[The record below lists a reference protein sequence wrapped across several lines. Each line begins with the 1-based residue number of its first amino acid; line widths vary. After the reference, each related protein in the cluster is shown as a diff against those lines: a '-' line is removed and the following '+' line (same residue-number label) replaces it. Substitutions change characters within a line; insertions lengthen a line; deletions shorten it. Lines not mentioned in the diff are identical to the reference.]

1 LRAPL
6 PAFSAVDSDV
16 LAEKRTTRL
25 AGTFTASPVRGLRPV
40 RAARWAVLNAPKPW
54 MRTSSPFSS
63 VSEIVSKNQRTS
75 SRAAVTVTPRP
86 QNALIVNDV
95 FGRSP
100 FYDQLARRLAQAGF
114 VAVTP
119 EYFFREGSLPEPTR
133 EAAMARAK
141 QLDFKRWGRDMSAAI
156 DWLGARAEVNGA
168 VGTIGFC
175 MGGTQALLL
184 AARRD
189 DLAATVSYY
198 GFPADARTEV
208 SPIEVASKMHGPILG
223 HWGDQDA
230 GVGMDNVEKL
240 RAALEEAGVEHE
252 FHIYPGLGHGFLK
265 ASLED
270 EKTPGYEQACA
281 SWTRTLEFYRRSFAR
296 KKVRS

>member
-1 LRAPL
+1 MCHPEVPPGAPI
-6 PAFSAVDSDV
+6 PDV
-16 LAEKRTTRL
+16 LVKDAAIPVEDGVMPALLALPERT
-25 AGTFTASPVRGLRPV
+25 P
-40 RAARWAVLNAPKPW
+40 APGIL
-54 MRTSSPFSS
+54 
-63 VSEIVSKNQRTS
+63 VI
-75 SRAAVTVTPRP
+75 
-86 QNALIVNDV
+86 NDV

-100 FYDQLARRLAQAGF
+100 FYDQLSRRLAQAGF

-133 EAAMARAK
+133 EAAVARAK
-141 QLDFKRWGRDMSAAI
+141 RLDRKRWSRDMSAAI
-156 DWLGARAEVNGA
+156 DWLRAQPQVNA

-198 GFPADARTEV
+198 GFPADARTEA
-208 SPIEVASKMHGPILG
+208 SPIEVASKMRGPILG

-230 GVGMDNVEKL
+230 GAGMENVETLRGAL
-240 RAALEEAGVEHE
+240 RAAGVEHE
-252 FHIYPGLGHGFLK
+252 FLIYTGIGHGFLK

-270 EKTPGYEQACA
+270 QKTPGYEQSCA
-281 SWTRTLEFYRRSFAR
+281 SWRRTLEFYRRSFAKIPIAAR
-296 KKVRS
+296 

>member
-1 LRAPL
+1 MPGLVAMPERVPAP
-6 PAFSAVDSDV
+6 
-16 LAEKRTTRL
+16 
-25 AGTFTASPVRGLRPV
+25 G
-40 RAARWAVLNAPKPW
+40 
-54 MRTSSPFSS
+54 
-63 VSEIVSKNQRTS
+63 I
-75 SRAAVTVTPRP
+75 
-86 QNALIVNDV
+86 LIVNDV

-156 DWLGARAEVNGA
+156 DWLRARTPDVNGT

-189 DLAATVSYY
+189 DIAATVSYY
-198 GFPADARTEV
+198 GFPADARTDA
-208 SPIEVASKMHGPILG
+208 SPIDVAAKIHGPILG
-223 HWGDQDA
+223 HWGDQDEGA
-230 GVGMDNVEKL
+230 GMDNGEKL
-240 RAALEEAGVEHE
+240 RAALQAAGGEHE

-265 ASLED
+265 ASLEN
-270 EKTPGYEQACA
+270 EKTPGYEQACT
-281 SWTRTLEFYRRSFAR
+281 SWKRTLEFYRRCFSR
-296 KKVRS
+296 EKVLS

>member
-1 LRAPL
+1 MCHPEVPAGAPIPDVRVEDAAIPVEDGTMPGLMAL
-6 PAFSAVDSDV
+6 P
-16 LAEKRTTRL
+16 ERM
-25 AGTFTASPVRGLRPV
+25 P
-40 RAARWAVLNAPKPW
+40 APG
-54 MRTSSPFSS
+54 
-63 VSEIVSKNQRTS
+63 IV
-75 SRAAVTVTPRP
+75 
-86 QNALIVNDV
+86 IINDV

-114 VAVTP
+114 VAVTS

-141 QLDFKRWGRDMSAAI
+141 QLDFKRWSRDMSTAI
-156 DWLGARAEVNGA
+156 DWLRARPDVNGT

-184 AARRD
+184 AARRAD
-189 DLAATVSYY
+189 IAATVSYY
-198 GFPADARTEV
+198 GFPADARTDA

-230 GVGMDNVEKL
+230 GAGMDNVEKL
-240 RAALEEAGVEHE
+240 RAALKEAGVEHE
-252 FHIYPGLGHGFLK
+252 FQIYPGLGHGFLK

-281 SWTRTLEFYRRSFAR
+281 SWRRTLEFYRRCFAR
-296 KKVRS
+296 EKVSS

>member
-1 LRAPL
+1 VCHPEVPAGAPVPDVRVEDAAIPVESGIMPGLLALPERL
-6 PAFSAVDSDV
+6 PAP
-16 LAEKRTTRL
+16 
-25 AGTFTASPVRGLRPV
+25 G
-40 RAARWAVLNAPKPW
+40 
-54 MRTSSPFSS
+54 
-63 VSEIVSKNQRTS
+63 I
-75 SRAAVTVTPRP
+75 
-86 QNALIVNDV
+86 LIINDV

-133 EAAMARAK
+133 DAAMARAK

-156 DWLGARAEVNGA
+156 DWLRARPPDVNGT

-189 DLAATVSYY
+189 DIAATVSYY
-198 GFPADARTEV
+198 GFPADARTDA
-208 SPIEVASKMHGPILG
+208 SPIEVAAKMHGPILG
-223 HWGDQDA
+223 HWGDQDEGA
-230 GVGMDNVEKL
+230 GMDNVEKL
-240 RAALEEAGVEHE
+240 RAALQAAAVEHE
-252 FHIYPGLGHGFLK
+252 CHIYPGLGHGFLK

-270 EKTPGYEQACA
+270 PKTPGYEQACT
-281 SWTRTLEFYRRSFAR
+281 SWTRTLEFYRRCFSRA
-296 KKVRS
+296 KVTS

>member
-1 LRAPL
+1 VCHPEVPSGVPIPDVRVEDAAIPVEDGAMPALLALPERVPAP
-6 PAFSAVDSDV
+6 
-16 LAEKRTTRL
+16 
-25 AGTFTASPVRGLRPV
+25 G
-40 RAARWAVLNAPKPW
+40 
-54 MRTSSPFSS
+54 
-63 VSEIVSKNQRTS
+63 I
-75 SRAAVTVTPRP
+75 
-86 QNALIVNDV
+86 LIINDV

-100 FYDQLARRLAQAGF
+100 FYDNLARRIAQAGF

-141 QLDFKRWGRDMSAAI
+141 QLDFKRWGRDMSVAV
-156 DWLGARAEVNGA
+156 DSLMVRPDVNGA

-175 MGGTQALLL
+175 MGGTQVLLL

-189 DLAATVSYY
+189 DIAATVSYY
-198 GFPADARTEV
+198 GFPADQRTEA
-208 SPIEVASKMHGPILG
+208 SPIELAPKMHGPILG

-240 RAALEEAGVEHE
+240 RAALEAAGVEHE
-252 FHIYPGLGHGFLK
+252 FHIYPGLGHGFMK

-281 SWTRTLEFYRRSFAR
+281 SWTRTLEFYRECFAR
-296 KKVRS
+296 AKVPS

>member
-1 LRAPL
+1 MCHPEVPAGARIPDVGVEDAGIAVEDGTMLGLMALPEHTPAP
-6 PAFSAVDSDV
+6 
-16 LAEKRTTRL
+16 
-25 AGTFTASPVRGLRPV
+25 G
-40 RAARWAVLNAPKPW
+40 
-54 MRTSSPFSS
+54 
-63 VSEIVSKNQRTS
+63 I
-75 SRAAVTVTPRP
+75 
-86 QNALIVNDV
+86 LIINDV

-114 VAVTP
+114 VAVTA

-141 QLDFKRWGRDMSAAI
+141 QLDFKRWSRDMSAAI
-156 DWLGARAEVNGA
+156 DWLRARPDVNGT

-189 DLAATVSYY
+189 DIAATVSYY
-198 GFPADARTEV
+198 GFPADARTDA
-208 SPIEVASKMHGPILG
+208 SPIGVAAEMHGPILG

-230 GVGMDNVEKL
+230 GAGMDNVEKL
-240 RAALEEAGVEHE
+240 RSALAAAGVEHE
-252 FHIYPGLGHGFLK
+252 FQIYPGLGHGFLK

-281 SWTRTLEFYRRSFAR
+281 SWRRTLEFYGRCFAR
-296 KKVRS
+296 EKVRS